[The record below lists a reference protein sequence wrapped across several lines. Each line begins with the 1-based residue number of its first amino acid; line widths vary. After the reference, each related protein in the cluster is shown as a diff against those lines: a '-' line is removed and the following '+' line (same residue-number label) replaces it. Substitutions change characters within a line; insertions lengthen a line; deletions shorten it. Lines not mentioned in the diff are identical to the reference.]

1 MCQIDSVIDVSGSM
15 LKTSALTSAAS
26 VLKTKSRLCAC
37 ILWAPHT
44 MNLFVFK
51 IRLQGHS
58 VACFSKLFILFLLAV
73 NCVAISDASSYVKSQ
88 RYDPSRR
95 YPFGPLFFL
104 VTVNITYTASVSSRR
119 ALSYGCFMFFLHK
132 AALEHVYWAE
142 RFGMLGVP
150 VASGVL
156 FGHSVA

>member
-15 LKTSALTSAAS
+15 FKKSALTSPPSA
-26 VLKTKSRLCAC
+26 LKTKSRFCAC
-37 ILWAPHT
+37 ILWAPQS
-44 MNLFVFK
+44 MNLNFVFE

-95 YPFGPLFFL
+95 YPYGPLFFL
-104 VTVNITYTASVSSRR
+104 VTVNIIYTASVSSRR
-119 ALSYGCFMFFLHK
+119 ALSYGCFMFFCIKQL
-132 AALEHVYWAE
+132 
-142 RFGMLGVP
+142 
-150 VASGVL
+150 
-156 FGHSVA
+156 